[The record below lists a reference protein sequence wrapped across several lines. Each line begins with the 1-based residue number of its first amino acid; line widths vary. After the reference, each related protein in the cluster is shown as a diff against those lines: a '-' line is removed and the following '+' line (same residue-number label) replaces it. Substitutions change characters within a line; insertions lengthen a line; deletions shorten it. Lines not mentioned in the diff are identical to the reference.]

1 MDIGKIF
8 LESVVIRWNRL
19 PREVMESPSP
29 DGFKRCVHVALRDTV
44 QCHGGSALMAGFGD
58 LRDLFQPKPL

>member
-19 PREVMESPSP
+19 PREVMESPSLEV
-29 DGFKRCVHVALRDTV
+29 FKTSVDVALKDV
-44 QCHGGSALMAGFGD
+44 VSGHGVDGLMVGLDDVSAL
-58 LRDLFQPKPL
+58 FQT